1 MHLVT
6 SGVFMGVFRQRGPC
20 PSSVNYLFLYFR
32 LLVQGGCV
40 SCCWC
45 SPFISP
51 SRPTREPRPGARVA
65 VLPADRPAPPPAPQA
80 RSETSEVEKS
90 AKHLSRVGSRD
101 ASTVEGSRA
110 VSSGATST
118 APCTAAASAAAASCR
133 SNRKRER
140 CSGCRACAR
149 DGARE
154 SQELC
159 RGPCEARPPA
169 RRSEAAQRRRA
180 YG

>member
-20 PSSVNYLFLYFR
+20 PSVNYLFLYFR

-40 SCCWC
+40 LLLV
-45 SPFISP
+45 F
-51 SRPTREPRPGARVA
+51 AFHFA
-65 VLPADRPAPPPAPQA
+65 FPADARATSGCAGRRPPRRPPRAA
-80 RSETSEVEKS
+80 SAGEVEKS

-118 APCTAAASAAAASCR
+118 APCTAAASAAAACR

-140 CSGCRACAR
+140 CCGWRAPGMAPGSPKNYAVAHAR
-149 DGARE
+149 H
-154 SQELC
+154 
-159 RGPCEARPPA
+159 ARPPD
-169 RRSEAAQRRRA
+169 EAQQRRRA

>member
-20 PSSVNYLFLYFR
+20 PSVNYLFLYFR

-40 SCCWC
+40 LLLV
-45 SPFISP
+45 F
-51 SRPTREPRPGARVA
+51 AFHFA
-65 VLPADRPAPPPAPQA
+65 FPADARATTGCAGRRPPRRPPRAA
-80 RSETSEVEKS
+80 SGSAGEVEKS

-149 DGARE
+149 DGAGE

>member
-20 PSSVNYLFLYFR
+20 PSVNYLFLYFR

-40 SCCWC
+40 LLLV
-45 SPFISP
+45 F
-51 SRPTREPRPGARVA
+51 AFHFA
-65 VLPADRPAPPPAPQA
+65 FPADARATTGCAGRRPPRRPPRATSGSAQA
-80 RSETSEVEKS
+80 RWRSRRSTSVEWD
-90 AKHLSRVGSRD
+90 RG
-101 ASTVEGSRA
+101 STVEGSRA